1 MRPATIIILVIMLV
15 GFSTLTWM
23 ANSSLGIMRHDIEAA
38 QQLSAR
44 FGDRGQLAP
53 GVPIKLRKV
62 SKTSATRAGDPP
74 GAGLLLEITPSAKVL
89 GEAGRLERLIVQA
102 AAEALGAYPGESR
115 TTLHWVRA
123 MVHLPEGQDRVAL
136 LEVTEDGR
144 VKRPEPALPST
155 WPELPAPPAPP
166 ATPPASAPEKPDS
179 GKPEPVGP
187 APQMPGPQ
195 APPRPAPR

>member
-23 ANSSLGIMRHDIEAA
+23 ANSSLGLMRHDIEAA

-53 GVPIKLRKV
+53 GAPIKLRKV
-62 SKTSATRAGDPP
+62 SKASAAKASATRPSDPP

-89 GEAGRLERLIVQA
+89 GEAGRLERLVVQA
-102 AAEALGAYPGESR
+102 AAEALGAYPGESS

-123 MVHLPEGQDRVAL
+123 TVHLPEGQDRVAL

-144 VKRPEPALPST
+144 VKRPEPALPAT
-155 WPELPAPPAPP
+155 WPERAAPPAPP
-166 ATPPASAPEKPDS
+166 PAPAPEKPGS
-179 GKPEPVGP
+179 EVPVPET
-187 APQMPGPQ
+187 AGPQ
-195 APPRPAPR
+195 APERTVPR